1 MVSTTALDAHTPDD
15 AEARLAGDLSRMLSP
30 FVREGLSVY
39 HTEGEQTLEL
49 PLTAHI
55 VRILVRVLN
64 EIARGNAVTIVPIHA
79 ELTTQQ
85 AADLLGVSRPFLI
98 GLLEDKQIPFRLVG
112 THRRIRFT
120 DLARYQERQGRIRNQ
135 ALDELSAIGQ
145 ELELDD

>member
-1 MVSTTALDAHTPDD
+1 MASTTELSAHTPDD
-15 AEARLAGDLSRMLSP
+15 AEARLARDLSRKLSP

-55 VRILVRVLN
+55 VRILLRVLT
-64 EIARGNAVTIVPIHA
+64 EVARGNAVTIVPIHA

-85 AADLLGVSRPFLI
+85 AADLLAVSRPFLI
-98 GLLEDKQIPFRLVG
+98 GLLEDDQIPFRLVG
-112 THRRIRFT
+112 THRRVRFT
-120 DLARYQERQGRIRNQ
+120 DLAEYQKRQCHNRSQ